1 MTIRRSQFLG
11 SALAFALGADEAA
24 YAQAGPLPVKVGATA
39 NDTYAQAYYAADGGF
54 FARAG
59 LSATVQTLNNGAA
72 VSAAV
77 ASGALDVG
85 VSTPVQLAAA
95 YARGV
100 PFTIIAAGALDR
112 PKAPAGVVLVAKNG
126 PIRTAKDLEGKT
138 VALNALKTL
147 SEMAFD
153 LWMQRGGGDPSTVRT
168 VEMTFSS
175 MGPAVERGTVAAAV
189 SAEPA
194 MSVALKTNNVRALGD
209 PYSAISPQIL
219 ISGWFATTEFVRKNP
234 EVAKRTAAALTA
246 AGAWANAHQDESAAI
261 LAKYSKMD
269 LGIVRGMARAPYAD
283 KLRIADIQPELDV
296 SAKFGLLPRAV
307 SAVTLIAHLE

>member
-11 SALAFALGADEAA
+11 SSLAFTLASGEAA
-24 YAQAGPLPVKVGATA
+24 FAQAGLIPVKVGATP
-39 NDTYAQAYYAADGGF
+39 NDTYSQAYYAADAGF

-59 LSATVQTLNNGAA
+59 LDAQVQTLNNGAA

-95 YARGV
+95 YAHGV
-100 PFTIIAAGALDR
+100 PFTMIAAGALDT
-112 PKAPAGVVLVAKNG
+112 PKAPAGMVLVQKNG

-153 LWMQRGGGDPSTVRT
+153 LWMQRAGGDPSTVRT

-194 MSVALKTNNVRALGD
+194 LSVSLANNNVRSLGD
-209 PYSAISPQIL
+209 PYSAIAPQIL
-219 ISGWFATTEFVRKNP
+219 ISGWFTTTAWVQKNP
-234 EVAKRTAAALTA
+234 EAAKRTAAALAA
-246 AGAWANAHQDESAAI
+246 AGAWANTHQDDSAVI
-261 LAKYSKMD
+261 LAKYTKMD
-269 LGIVRGMARAPYAD
+269 LNIVRGMARAPFAGT
-283 KLRIADIQPELDV
+283 LRITDIQPELDV
-296 SAKFGLLPRAV
+296 STKFGLLPRAV
-307 SAVTLIAHLE
+307 SAVTLISHLG